1 VYRYIK
7 EGTVDVTSISMSLD
21 MASETSAADT
31 WPLDEPERLVN
42 DDEETIYPEDMFK
55 TKHCVLKFRVA
66 LKFSNYVG
74 RDENMFIVRGADG
87 DKLLLRP
94 EDLVELINTLSTLQD
109 MMKEKKDDVVFTFS
123 KRLMEHY
130 YQGPYYLVAT
140 KINTRIEIVFY
151 EFQVGFKECT
161 PVLLNKFYFDLE
173 DDVIGMSSFVMR
185 SLKKNDLD
193 KISLSIG

>member
-1 VYRYIK
+1 
-7 EGTVDVTSISMSLD
+7 
-21 MASETSAADT
+21 MASEASGFDT
-31 WPLDEPERLVN
+31 WPERL
-42 DDEETIYPEDMFK
+42 DDHDDDDGEVTIGPEDMFRM
-55 TKHCVLKFRVA
+55 KHCVLKFRLA
-66 LKFSNYVG
+66 IKYSNDC
-74 RDENMFIVRGADG
+74 RRMENTFILRAADG
-87 DKLLLRP
+87 DKLLLRS
-94 EDLVELINTLSTLQD
+94 EDIVELINTLSILQD

-140 KINTRIEIVFY
+140 KINTKIEIVFY
-151 EFQVGFKECT
+151 GFEVGFKNCT

-193 KISLSIG
+193 RISLSIG